1 MGLSYAVH
9 AYAWTTSWS
18 NATLDLI
25 DHTKNLGFDL
35 IEIPLME
42 LDLVDP
48 RAIRQRLV
56 EVGLR
61 AVTSTAISESTD
73 ITSEDEHVRRNG
85 IDYLKGCVKATADI
99 GAESFSGVIY
109 SAIGRKIDGIPG
121 PAYWERSAEA
131 LREVASI
138 AADMG
143 VTLGVEPINRY
154 ETFLINTCEQG
165 LQLIDMIDAPN
176 VKLHLDAYHM
186 NIEEDDFYAPTMKA
200 AGKLCHF
207 HLSESHRGTPGTG
220 TVDWRSIYQA
230 LADQNY
236 SGVVGLESFNNVSD
250 AMRAATCVWRL
261 MAPSSDHLLRNGLDY
276 LKNLE
281 HEIYSHSA

>member
-25 DHTKNLGFDL
+25 DHVKSLGFDL

-42 LDLVDP
+42 LELIDP
-48 RAIRQRLV
+48 DAIRQRL
-56 EVGLR
+56 ERVGLR
-61 AVTSTAISESTD
+61 VVTSTAISESTD
-73 ITSEDEHVRRNG
+73 ITSGDDDVRRSG
-85 IDYLKGCVKATADI
+85 IKYLKGCVEATAAM
-99 GAESFSGVIY
+99 GGESFSGVIY

-121 PAYWERSAEA
+121 PKYWENSATA
-131 LREVASI
+131 LKEVAAY
-138 AADMG
+138 AAELG
-143 VTLGVEPINRY
+143 ITLGIEPINRY
-154 ETFLINTCEQG
+154 ESFLINTCEQG
-165 LQLIDMIDAPN
+165 LRLIDMIGAPN

-186 NIEEDDFYAPTMKA
+186 NIEEDEFYAPTMQA

-220 TVDWRSIYQA
+220 TVDWRAIYQA

-236 SGVVGLESFNNVSD
+236 HGVVGLESFNNVSD

-261 MAPSSDHLLRNGLDY
+261 MAPSSDHLLSHGLTY
-276 LKNLE
+276 LRDLE
-281 HEIYSHSA
+281 REIYSATD